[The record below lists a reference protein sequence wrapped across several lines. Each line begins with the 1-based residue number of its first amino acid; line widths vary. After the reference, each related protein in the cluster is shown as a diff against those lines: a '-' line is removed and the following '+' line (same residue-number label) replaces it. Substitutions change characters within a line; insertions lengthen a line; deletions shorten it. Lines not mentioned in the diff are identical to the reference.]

1 MSTSRIGVVGA
12 GYVGLTTAAC
22 MASLGHDV
30 VCGDVDAVKLAA
42 LSRGDVPILEPGLSE
57 LVQEGTRSGRL
68 SFVLGAAAA
77 SQGRD
82 FVFLCVPTPP
92 APDAQNPRL
101 RLPDLPSHDRSRAEI
116 SAHRVLPGRP

>member
-30 VCGDVDAVKLAA
+30 VCGDVDVLKLAA
-42 LSRGDVPILEPGLSE
+42 LSRGDVPILEPGLPE
-57 LVQEGTRSGRL
+57 LVQEGIRSGRL

-77 SQGRD
+77 SDGRD

-92 APDAQNPRL
+92 APDASA
-101 RLPDLPSHDRSRAEI
+101 DLSFVEQVVCEI
-116 SAHRVLPGRP
+116 APVLKT